1 MERERHPPGLIALFM
16 TEMWERFGFYLMVGL
31 LYLYLTDTQRGGM
44 GWSDKEGRKEAAA
57 LVGSYMAL
65 VYVTPFIG
73 GLIADRLLGCRKTIV
88 IGAVL
93 MMSGYFCL
101 AFPGKVMLFV
111 ALGLVILGNGAFK
124 PNISTLLGNLYPPG
138 SKLRDAG

>member
-1 MERERHPPGLIALFM
+1 MERERHPPGLIALFT

-31 LYLYLTDTQRGGM
+31 LYLYLTDAERGGM
-44 GWSDKEGRKEAAA
+44 GWSGREAAA

-65 VYVTPFIG
+65 VYFTPFIG

-93 MMSGYFCL
+93 MMFGEFAL
-101 AFPGKVMLFV
+101 VTPTETGLF
-111 ALGLVILGNGAFK
+111 LGLALLIVGNGAFK

-138 SKLRDAG
+138 SPLKDAGYNI

>member
-1 MERERHPPGLIALFM
+1 MERERHPPGLIALFT
-16 TEMWERFGFYLMVGL
+16 TEMWERFGFYLMVGI
-31 LYLYLTDTQRGGM
+31 LYLYLTATENDGM
-44 GWSDKEGRKEAAA
+44 GWTGQEAAA

-65 VYVTPFIG
+65 VYFTPFIG

-101 AFPGKVMLFV
+101 AIPGQVMLFI

-124 PNISTLLGNLYPPG
+124 PNISTLLGNLYPP
-138 SKLRDAG
+138 